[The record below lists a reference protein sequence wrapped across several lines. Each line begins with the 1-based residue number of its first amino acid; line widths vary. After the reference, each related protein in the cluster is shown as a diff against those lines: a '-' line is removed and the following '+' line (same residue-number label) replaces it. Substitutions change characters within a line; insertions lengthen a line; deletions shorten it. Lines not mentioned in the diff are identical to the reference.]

1 MTTTMPAS
9 NKMIWTGRVISAV
22 VTLFMLMDAAMK
34 VMKARPA
41 VVGTVQ
47 AGFPESTVF
56 GIGMALLISTIL
68 YAIPRTSVLGAI
80 LLTAYL
86 GGAVATNVRLSTP
99 LFSYVLAPV
108 YVAVLAWGG
117 LFLRDERVRELIP
130 LRR

>member
-9 NKMIWTGRVISAV
+9 NKMIWTGRAVSAV

-41 VVGTVQ
+41 VVGSVQ

-68 YAIPRTSVLGAI
+68 YVIPRTSVLGAI

-86 GGAVATNVRLSTP
+86 GGAVATNVRLGTP

-117 LFLRDERVRELIP
+117 LYLRDERVRALIP